1 MEKIIPKNYFLRKF
15 QGWMAVALLCAA
27 LSSLACAENNRPK
40 WLSLD
45 RDLWQHPDQVIQSL
59 GIQPGDRVADVG
71 SGEGY
76 FTFRLSKAV
85 GQNGKVYAVDI
96 DEDRNQ
102 YVENKAREEGYK
114 NIEIIVP
121 KVHDPLLPESG
132 VNMIFTSNTYHH
144 LEDRTHYFLN
154 AKKYLRPNGR
164 VVVIDFRKGAF
175 RHFTERRV
183 VLDELQAAGYELEKE
198 HTFLPQQ
205 NFLVFSAPSK

>member
-1 MEKIIPKNYFLRKF
+1 MDKIIPIHYFLRKF
-15 QGWMAVALLCAA
+15 KGWMAVALLWAA
-27 LSSLACAENNRPK
+27 LASLACVEHNRPK

-102 YVENKAREEGYK
+102 YVENKAREKGYK

-132 VNMIFTSNTYHH
+132 VDMIFTSNPYHH

-198 HTFLPQQ
+198 HTFLPKQ